1 MLVGRQGYWT
11 SRITTVPLSEPVM
24 MRVSSK
30 HSRVQRVITGVC
42 RMARSFCA
50 DGRTQGRRSAG
61 AGGMGRY
68 LLLTTYLLLAHL
80 RGGTPPQ
87 LEPRHSTLC
96 SFTMASTVALAAG
109 QPRCAQ
115 AAVLGACS
123 HEYG

>member
-1 MLVGRQGYWT
+1 VLVGRQGYWT

-68 LLLTTYLLLAHL
+68 LLLTTYYLLLTTYYLLLTSYQRAQVPYLDERVKAAGDHL
-80 RGGTPPQ
+80 R
-87 LEPRHSTLC
+87 
-96 SFTMASTVALAAG
+96 
-109 QPRCAQ
+109 
-115 AAVLGACS
+115 LGL
-123 HEYG
+123 GLGLGLG

>member
-68 LLLTTYLLLAHL
+68 LLLTTYYLLLTTYYLLLTTYYSLLTSVRRSHIL
-80 RGGTPPQ
+80 TRESKP
-87 LEPRHSTLC
+87 LET
-96 SFTMASTVALAAG
+96 T
-109 QPRCAQ
+109 
-115 AAVLGACS
+115 
-123 HEYG
+123 YG